1 MNHTEQIADTV
12 LRTHAS
18 AFHVCANETQRAR
31 VVSEAAR
38 AIAPTPQ
45 PAHELAGYW
54 LITVE
59 PTDGRAR
66 ETCFTR
72 QAPAE
77 FIADE
82 PVVLLF
88 AMPISQAEYERWG
101 GAKEK

>member
-1 MNHTEQIADTV
+1 MNAEQTA
-12 LRTHAS
+12 RTILESHAS

-31 VVSEAAR
+31 VISEAAR
-38 AIAPTPQ
+38 AIAPQPQ

-82 PVVLLF
+82 PWVLLF
-88 AMPISQAEYERWG
+88 ALQISQAEYERWG

>member
-1 MNHTEQIADTV
+1 MSTAEQLAEVI
-12 LRTHAS
+12 LRSFAGPYYTA
-18 AFHVCANETQRAR
+18 ANDTQRNR

-82 PVVLLF
+82 PWVLLF
-88 AMPISQAEYERWG
+88 AMQISQAEYERWG